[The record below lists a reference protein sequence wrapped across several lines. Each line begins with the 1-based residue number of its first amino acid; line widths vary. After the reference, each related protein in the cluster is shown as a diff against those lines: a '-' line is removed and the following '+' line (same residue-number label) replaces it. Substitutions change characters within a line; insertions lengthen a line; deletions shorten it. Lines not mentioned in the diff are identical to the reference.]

1 MSKEELEKAIENGE
15 SVWYADF
22 DFNVIECVLIPK
34 NKPELKKP
42 NYLYCYAGNEYE
54 YRRKL
59 HIDRIFNTKAE
70 AEHYLHHANI
80 TRTETLPYHDWNERN
95 SIIFSFYSPNNKGN
109 RQYEFRLFKS
119 GNITIWRTDDMYK
132 VFNEPA
138 TEENFYKAYD
148 ECVKLFK
155 GCEDE

>member
-1 MSKEELEKAIENGE
+1 MITKQELEEKIAKGE

-22 DFNVIECVLIPK
+22 NKVFECVLIPK
-34 NKPELKKP
+34 NKPELKMP
-42 NYLYCYAGNEYE
+42 NYLYVYADDEYE

-59 HIDRIFNTKAE
+59 YINRLYSTKVE

-80 TRTETLPYHDWNERN
+80 IRTETLPFLTWEEFF
-95 SIIFSFYSPNNKGN
+95 SIGVMTFTGTNNLD
-109 RQYEFRLFKS
+109 YELVRDF
-119 GNITIWRTDDMYK
+119 GVYNAITIYENG
-132 VFNEPA
+132 NELFEYDL

-155 GCEDE
+155 GEENK